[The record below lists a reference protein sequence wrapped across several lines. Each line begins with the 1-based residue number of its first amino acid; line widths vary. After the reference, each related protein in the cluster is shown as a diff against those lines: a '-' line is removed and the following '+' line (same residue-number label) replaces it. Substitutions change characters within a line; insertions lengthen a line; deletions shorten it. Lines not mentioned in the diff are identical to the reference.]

1 MSRWNP
7 QLLEVF
13 FTKLRLNLK
22 AEVSKTYL
30 GYAWWVLEPA
40 LYVVIL
46 YFVFGVFRGRG
57 MESFVA
63 FLVCGTIPYLW
74 FQKTVMNAT
83 GSIAA
88 GRGLIN
94 QVAISKAFF
103 PTLVVFQDSVKQAF
117 VFVVMFCFLIVYGI
131 EPGLAWVFFVYV
143 AVVQLLVIIA
153 GALFVALVTAY
164 IPDFRYLVTTGTML
178 LLFCS
183 GLFFNYEDVILEK
196 HHDLFLLNPM
206 ARLIKNYRQVLLD
219 HSQPDWLALLLIA
232 LVSVAAIGLILVAFR
247 RADTS
252 LARLVAQ

>member
-1 MSRWNP
+1 MSRWNL
-7 QLLEVF
+7 QLTEVF

-40 LYVVIL
+40 LYVAIL
-46 YFVFGVFRGRG
+46 FLVFGTFRGRG
-57 MESFVA
+57 SENFVA

-74 FQKTVMNAT
+74 FQKSVMNAT
-83 GSIAA
+83 SSIIA

-103 PTLVVFQDSVKQAF
+103 PMLVVFQDIVKQAF
-117 VFVVMFCFLIVYGI
+117 VFGVMFCFLIAYGI
-131 EPGLAWVFFVYV
+131 EPGWAWLFFVSLV
-143 AVVQLLVIIA
+143 AVQLLVIIA

-164 IPDFRYLVTTGTML
+164 IPDFKFLVTTATML

-219 HSQPDWLALLLIA
+219 HSQPDWLALCLVA
-232 LVSVAAIGLILVAFR
+232 LVSIAAIGLLLTAYR
-247 RADTS
+247 KADTS
-252 LARLVAQ
+252 LARLVVQ

>member
-30 GYAWWVLEPA
+30 GYAWWLLEPG
-40 LYVVIL
+40 LYVAIL
-46 YFVFGVFRGRG
+46 YLVFGVFRGRG
-57 MESFVA
+57 MENFVA

-74 FQKTVMNAT
+74 FQRTVMNAT
-83 GSIAA
+83 GAIVA

-103 PTLVVFQDSVKQAF
+103 PMLVVFQDMVKQGF
-117 VFVVMFCFLIVYGI
+117 VFLVMFCFLIAYGI
-131 EPGLAWVFFVYV
+131 EPGFAWLYFIYLA
-143 AVVQLLVIIA
+143 AVQLLVIIA
-153 GALFVALVTAY
+153 SALIVALVTAY
-164 IPDFRYLVTTGTML
+164 VPDFRFLVSTGTML

-183 GLFFNYEDVILEK
+183 GLFFNYKDVILEK

-219 HSQPDWLALLLIA
+219 QSQPDWMALFVVA
-232 LVSVAAIGLILVAFR
+232 LVSVALIGLILTAYR
-247 RADTS
+247 KADTS
-252 LARLVAQ
+252 LARLVVQ

>member
-7 QLLEVF
+7 QLGEVF

-40 LYVVIL
+40 LYVAVL
-46 YFVFGVFRGRG
+46 FLVFGTFRGRG
-57 MESFVA
+57 TEGFVV

-74 FQKTVMNAT
+74 FQKSVMNAT
-83 GSIAA
+83 GSIVA

-103 PTLVVFQDSVKQAF
+103 PLLVVFQDLVKQAF
-117 VFVVMFCFLIVYGI
+117 VFAVMVCFLLVYGI
-131 EPGLAWVFFVYV
+131 EPGWAWLFCLYL
-143 AVVQLLVIIA
+143 VVVELLVIVA
-153 GALFVALVTAY
+153 SALFVALVTTY
-164 IPDFRYLVTTGTML
+164 IPDFRFLVTTGTML

-183 GLFFNYEDVILEK
+183 GLFFDYKDVILER

-206 ARLIKNYRQVLLD
+206 ARLVKNYRQVLLD
-219 HSQPDWLALLLIA
+219 HSQPDWLALFAIA
-232 LVSVAAIGLILVAFR
+232 LVSLAAIGLILAAYR
-247 RADTS
+247 RTDTS
-252 LARLVAQ
+252 LARLVVQ